1 MKYYSRAE
9 FAKKIGKT
17 TQTLRY
23 WDKNGILKSSYV
35 SDTGKRYYSQ
45 EQIDDF
51 LAINSNIK

>member
-23 WDKNGILKSSYV
+23 WDKNGIL
-35 SDTGKRYYSQ
+35 
-45 EQIDDF
+45 
-51 LAINSNIK
+51 NIK